1 MNRSGKEKSL
11 LAKLASNLII
21 SNNFMKGGISMKKI
35 IVILMTIL
43 LAATMTAC
51 YEDNDTTKNT
61 TLENA
66 IYEDVSTSN
75 EEYEETYTA
84 QTETKSENKTELK
97 QNATI
102 EEILIYD
109 ENDVKITA
117 TELSYNNYEAELKL
131 MIENNSNKS
140 LSFIAGS
147 LGHSGN
153 SVNGYMYNGGYLN
166 CDVSAGKKAMD
177 SIGFS
182 YNELSLYGINEI
194 ADIEIDIEIEDDD
207 YNKIYTGPLQIKT
220 TAYDSYDYTID
231 SYKDAISSN
240 TLQSKYDYSL
250 NYSSEDILYDVN
262 GIRLISEMLFKN
274 KDGDDIILLEIENN
288 SDEIVNIGISD
299 IALNG
304 LTIESGNW
312 TSKTVN
318 MGKRCVVDMAFSNMI
333 EKNIWDLY
341 GIDKI
346 GEIEFNLVVRGDSY
360 DKIIDSSDIKITIP
374 KVKSSFDNS
383 GEEIYNNNGIRIV
396 SKKAIDD
403 SSAYSNDIHI
413 MLLAENSS
421 TKDIYITDEYDSF
434 SVNGFMMDYSFYGQ
448 TISAGK
454 SVILE
459 IKLWDMYLDDSN
471 VSCAEDIENFE
482 ITLKIKDDN
491 YNGIDTPTI
500 SVTY

>member
-1 MNRSGKEKSL
+1 
-11 LAKLASNLII
+11 
-21 SNNFMKGGISMKKI
+21 MKKI
-35 IVILMTIL
+35 IAILMAIS
-43 LAATMTAC
+43 LAATMTSC
-51 YEDNDTTKNT
+51 SGGNDITENT
-61 TLENA
+61 ATEASLN
-66 IYEDVSTSN
+66 EDVSTSN
-75 EEYEETYTA
+75 DISTVNEDYEETYT
-84 QTETKSENKTELK
+84 TKPETKSENKNGFK

-102 EEILIYD
+102 EETLLYD
-109 ENDVKITA
+109 KNDVKITA
-117 TELSYNNYEAELKL
+117 TELIYNNYEAELKL
-131 MIENNSNKS
+131 MIENNSSKS

-153 SVNGYMYNGGYLN
+153 SVNGYMHNGSYLN
-166 CDVSAGKKAMD
+166 CDVAAGKKAMD
-177 SIGFS
+177 SIGFG
-182 YNELSLYGINEI
+182 YNDLSLYGIYEI
-194 ADIEIDIEIEDDD
+194 ADIEIDIQIEDDD

-220 TAYDSYDYTID
+220 TAYDSYDYTVD

-250 NYSSEDILYDVN
+250 NYSSEDVLYDSN
-262 GIRLISEMLFKN
+262 GICLISEMLFKN
-274 KDGDDIILLEIENN
+274 KDGEDILLLEVENN
-288 SDEIVNIGISD
+288 SDEIINICISD
-299 IALNG
+299 ISLNG

-318 MGKRCVVDMAFSNMI
+318 SGKRCIIDIMFSNML

-341 GIDKI
+341 GIDEI
-346 GEIEFNLVVRGDSY
+346 GEVEFNLTVRGDSY
-360 DKIIDSSDIKITIP
+360 DKIIDSSDIRITIP
-374 KVKSSFDNS
+374 KVKASFNNS

-403 SSAYSNDIHI
+403 SSTYSNDIHI
-413 MLLAENSS
+413 MLLAENISA
-421 TKDIYITDEYDSF
+421 KDIYITDEYDSF

-471 VSCAEDIENFE
+471 ISCAEDIEDFE
-482 ITLKIKDDN
+482 ITLRIRDDN
-491 YNGIDTPTI
+491 YKEIDTPTI